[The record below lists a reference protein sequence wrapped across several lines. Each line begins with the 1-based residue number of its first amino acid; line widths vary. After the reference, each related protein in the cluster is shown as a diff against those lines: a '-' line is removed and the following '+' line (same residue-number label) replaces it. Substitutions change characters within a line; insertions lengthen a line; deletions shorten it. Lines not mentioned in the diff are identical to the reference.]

1 MIYLKES
8 KRFLIGIALCSCIG
22 CTTNLPEIPVAVI
35 TEQTPHDTDD
45 PAIWVNK
52 NNPENSIVFG
62 TDKDDANG
70 GVYAFDLDG
79 KIIKNKSITGISYP
93 NNVDVA
99 YNFKLNDSTTTDVI
113 IFTER
118 EKHQIRLFSVPDM
131 NPLDGG
137 GFPVFTNESQMDNR
151 RPMGIASYTDKATQT
166 TYAIVSRKIGPLENY
181 LHQYKFE
188 VDTLGNV
195 STTLSRAFGKFS
207 GDKEIEAIAVDEE
220 LGFVYYSDEGHCIRK
235 YYANPE
241 RGNEELACFGGEY
254 FTDDIEG
261 IAIVKRPN
269 GDGYLVVSNQ
279 QDYSFNV
286 FDRKSNAYVKTI
298 NLGTV
303 ETDGCAVTT
312 EALGS
317 KFPNGLFVSM
327 TDSKEFY
334 FHHLDSL
341 DLD

>member
-1 MIYLKES
+1 MIYSREGKL
-8 KRFLIGIALCSCIG
+8 FIAGVALLSCIG
-22 CTTNLPEIPVAVI
+22 CTTNLPEIPATVI

-52 NNPENSIVFG
+52 NDPENSIVFG
-62 TDKDDANG
+62 TDKDEVNG

-79 KIIKNKSITGISYP
+79 NIIKDKSITGISYP

-99 YNFKLNDSTTTDVI
+99 YDFKLNDSTTTDVI
-113 IFTER
+113 MFTER
-118 EKHQIRLFSVPDM
+118 EKHQIRLFSVPNM

-137 GFPVFTNESQMDNR
+137 GFPVFSNESQMDNR

-166 TYAIVSRKIGPLENY
+166 TYAIVSRKVGTVENY

-188 VDTLGNV
+188 VDTLGVV
-195 STTLSRAFGKFS
+195 STSLSRAFGKFS

-235 YYANPE
+235 YYADPAK
-241 RGNEELACFGGEY
+241 GDEELACFGGEY

-269 GDGYLVVSNQ
+269 ANGYLVVSNQ

-286 FDRKSNAYVKTI
+286 FDRKSNAYGKTI

-303 ETDGCAVTT
+303 ETDGCDATT

-317 KFPNGLFVSM
+317 KFPGGLFVSM

-334 FHHLDSL
+334 FHRLDSL